1 MYGLQAALHGGHGV
15 AHQAE
20 RHVTIVTGRTT
31 SSLCAGIAYKKLQDV
46 FPCFK
51 ASRADEDNTWSWLI
65 PPVQNRLLIRYM
77 KYVVTY
83 ISKS

>member
-31 SSLCAGIAYKKLQDV
+31 SSLCAGIAYKKLQDF
-46 FPCFK
+46 FPVLKPVEQTKITRGAGSYRLFK
-51 ASRADEDNTWSWLI
+51 TDF
-65 PPVQNRLLIRYM
+65 LLGI
-77 KYVVTY
+77 
-83 ISKS
+83 